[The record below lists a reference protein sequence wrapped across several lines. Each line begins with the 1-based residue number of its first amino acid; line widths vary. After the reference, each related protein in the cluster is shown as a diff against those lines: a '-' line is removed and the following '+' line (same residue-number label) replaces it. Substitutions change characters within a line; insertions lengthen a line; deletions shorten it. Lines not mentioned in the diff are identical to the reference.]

1 MTRTFGIEEEF
12 FLVDPE
18 TAAPVPMADELS
30 AQLLGLELPGT
41 TVHRELLASQLEIV
55 TGICTSA
62 QEAVE
67 ALVLRRAAIERICRE
82 HQVLPFAS
90 GTALGLPS
98 TTEFTKGQR
107 YATIHEF
114 VPGIAREHFING
126 LHIHV
131 HVPDAAAGVRALNAL
146 RGWLPL
152 IAGMG
157 ANSPIWNG
165 EPTGFASWRTVH
177 YRRWS
182 AAGIP
187 PAFATAQE
195 YQQRI
200 EDMITSGALLDP
212 GHIGWFARLSVNH
225 PTIEVRA
232 ADTQMAAGESVAL
245 ALLIRAIVDTASA
258 TQNPASTAASEVL
271 DLGLWQAAKSGVEGT
286 YFDSE
291 ARTSVPAKAMIQ
303 RVLDYAGRQLQ
314 RNGDEQFVADYLDSL
329 ANLGNGA
336 TRQLE
341 SWNQGG
347 AKQVVADAAK
357 LFAQA

>member
-18 TAAPVPMADELS
+18 TAAPVPMADELG
-30 AQLLGLELPGT
+30 AQLLGLELQGT

-55 TGICTSA
+55 TGICTTA
-62 QEAVE
+62 EEAVE
-67 ALVLRRAAIERICRE
+67 ALVRRRAAIERICRE
-82 HQVLPFAS
+82 HQAVPFAS
-90 GTALGLPS
+90 GTALQLPDA
-98 TTEFTKGQR
+98 TEFTQGQR

-152 IAGMG
+152 VAGMG

-165 EPTGFASWRTVH
+165 ELTGFSSWRTVH

-182 AAGIP
+182 TAGIP

-195 YQQRI
+195 YQQRLD
-200 EDMITSGALLDP
+200 DMLASGALLDP

-232 ADTQMAAGESVAL
+232 ADTQMKAGESVAL
-245 ALLIRAIVDTASA
+245 ALLIRAIVDTAAA
-258 TQNPASTAASEVL
+258 TDSPVVTAPPEVL
-271 DLGLWQAAKSGVEGT
+271 DLGLWQAAKDGMEGPCFDVEAGA
-286 YFDSE
+286 SI
-291 ARTSVPAKAMIQ
+291 PAKAMLD
-303 RVLDYAGRQLQ
+303 RMLDYAGQYLQ
-314 RNGDEQFVADYLDSL
+314 RNGDEEFVADYLASL

-336 TRQLE
+336 TR
-341 SWNQGG
+341 
-347 AKQVVADAAK
+347 
-357 LFAQA
+357 